1 MYMVYLVLHFTF
13 YIYIRLYLRQ
23 RGKFKEEKTQIEN
36 GWTHSRERNRD
47 KRIDRWTDRQ
57 TDKQKDRKIGM
68 ADKKTETCH
77 RKLKLLS
84 QLACTFQSLNLPSK
98 MAYIQCEV
106 NFFRLD
112 KKWK

>member
-1 MYMVYLVLHFTF
+1 MAELRGKNKKIVIWQAVQKFQNVFEMYMVYLVLHFTF

-57 TDKQKDRKIGM
+57 TG
-68 ADKKTETCH
+68 
-77 RKLKLLS
+77 
-84 QLACTFQSLNLPSK
+84 
-98 MAYIQCEV
+98 
-106 NFFRLD
+106 
-112 KKWK
+112 

>member
-1 MYMVYLVLHFTF
+1 MAELRGKNKKIIIWQAVQKFQNVFEMYMVYLVLHFTF

-57 TDKQKDRKIGM
+57 TDR
-68 ADKKTETCH
+68 
-77 RKLKLLS
+77 
-84 QLACTFQSLNLPSK
+84 
-98 MAYIQCEV
+98 
-106 NFFRLD
+106 
-112 KKWK
+112 